1 MLKNLDIPLR
11 DGEYRNQFSFSI
23 DYIIE
28 HIKNLTAAQIE
39 YIEIGAPKG

>member
-1 MLKNLDIPLR
+1 M
-11 DGEYRNQFSFSI
+11 EEFSFSI

-39 YIEIGAPKG
+39 YIEIGYRKGSFKPMDNVEQKHL